1 MTTPFLTFYTT
12 LGRVVTWF
20 TPGLLRQRAK
30 AGKEDLKRMGERMAQ
45 PSRERPEGR
54 LVWLHGASVGEGL
67 SLLPIIEGLRSRRP
81 DVTLLMTSGTVA
93 AAELMGKRLPDGVI
107 HQYAPVDTPDFAA
120 RFTKY
125 WAPELAIFA
134 ESELWPSLLEAVRS
148 RGTRTALLSARMSEG
163 SIRRWTALSSSAKRL
178 LGGFD
183 LVMAQDRR
191 FADLF
196 TSLGARDDG
205 DLNLKLAGAP
215 LPVDED
221 ARAALVAQLDGRP
234 LLVAASTHPG
244 EEAIVLD
251 AFARLAKRP
260 DRPLLALVPRHP
272 VRGDDVL
279 ELVRGQNFSVARRSL
294 GEVVTDETQ
303 VLLADTLGELGLW
316 YSLARISVVG
326 GSLVNGIGGHN
337 PLEPARLVCPFV
349 VGPYTQGWQ
358 AVYRSLSAVDG
369 YRTVSDAASLA
380 YAFGKALDRPEEVRE
395 MAERAQEEAARGAA
409 QLDRALDRLS
419 ALVDGR

>member
-1 MTTPFLTFYTT
+1 MPPFLTFYTS
-12 LGRVVTWF
+12 LGRIVTWF
-20 TPGLLRQRAK
+20 TPGVLRQRAK
-30 AGKEDLKRMGERMAQ
+30 AGKEDVARMGERMAR
-45 PSRERPEGR
+45 PSRERPQGP

-67 SLLPIIEGLRSRRP
+67 SLLPIIEGLRIRRP

-93 AAELMGKRLPDGVI
+93 AAELMGQRLPEGVI

-134 ESELWPSLLEAVRS
+134 ESELWPSLLESLRS
-148 RGTRTALLSARMSEG
+148 RGARTALLSARMSEG
-163 SIRRWTALSSSAKRL
+163 SIRRWTAMSSSARHL

-191 FADLF
+191 FAALF
-196 TSLGARDDG
+196 KTLGARDDG
-205 DLNLKLAGAP
+205 DLNLKLAAAP
-215 LPVDED
+215 LPVDEA
-221 ARAALVAQLDGRP
+221 ARAELVACLDGRP
-234 LLVAASTHPG
+234 LLVAASTHPK
-244 EEAIVLD
+244 EDEIVLD
-251 AFARLAKRP
+251 AFARLANRP
-260 DRPLLALVPRHP
+260 DRPVLALVPRHP
-272 VRGDDVL
+272 IRGDDLMEMVR
-279 ELVRGQNFSVARRSL
+279 ERRLVVARRSL
-294 GEVVTDETQ
+294 GEPVTPQIE

-316 YSLARISVVG
+316 YAAARMSVVC
-326 GSLVNGIGGHN
+326 GSLVNGVGGHN
-337 PLEPARLVCPFV
+337 PLEPARLGCPFV
-349 VGPYTQGWQ
+349 VGPFTQGWQ

-380 YAFGKALDRPEEVRE
+380 YAFAKALDRPEDVLE
-395 MAERAQEEAARGAA
+395 MAERAQAEAGRGAA

>member
-1 MTTPFLTFYTT
+1 MPPFLTFYAA
-12 LGRVVTWF
+12 LGRIVTWL

-30 AGKEDLKRMGERMAQ
+30 AGKEDAARMDERMAR
-45 PSRERPEGR
+45 PSRARPQGP

-67 SLLPIIEGLRSRRP
+67 SLLPIIEGLRARRP

-93 AAELMGKRLPDGVI
+93 AAELMGRRLPEGVI

-120 RFTKY
+120 RFTRY

-134 ESELWPSLLEAVRS
+134 ESELWPSLLESVRS
-148 RGTRTALLSARMSEG
+148 RGARTALLSARMSEG
-163 SIRRWTALSSSAKRL
+163 SIRRWTAFSSSARRL

-191 FADLF
+191 FAALF
-196 TSLGARDDG
+196 KALGARDDG

-215 LPVDED
+215 LPVDEV
-221 ARAALVAQLDGRP
+221 ARAELVAQLGGRP
-234 LLVAASTHPG
+234 LLVAASTHPK
-244 EEAIVLD
+244 EDEIVLD
-251 AFARLAKRP
+251 AFARLSNRS
-260 DRPLLALVPRHP
+260 DRPVLALVPRHP
-272 VRGDDVL
+272 VRGDDLMAMIREKDMV
-279 ELVRGQNFSVARRSL
+279 VARRSL
-294 GEVVTDETQ
+294 GEPVTPKTE

-316 YSLARISVVG
+316 YSLAQMSVVC
-326 GSLVNGIGGHN
+326 GSLVNGVGGHN
-337 PLEPARLVCPFV
+337 PLEPARLGRPFV
-349 VGPYTQGWQ
+349 VGPFTQGWQ

-369 YRTVSDAASLA
+369 FRTVSDATSLA
-380 YAFGKALDRPEEVRE
+380 YAFAKALDRPEEMQE
-395 MAERAQEEAARGAA
+395 MAERAQAEAGRGAA